1 MRILGKILLLF
12 FLFAAPSTAD
22 IRSVKIRSHNRDII
36 FFSEFEYS
44 HTGYVSVAVS
54 SVGISSIPVTSN
66 SSQPDPSR
74 IGFFLLSDELQ
85 HRYNL
90 EFDRNPDLCALDIKF
105 ITVLYTFQNLTPPP
119 QSSFNKSY
127 NVIYPGEY
135 SLYFANCNDLSL
147 VTMDVRTELYNTND
161 DGTTKDYLSAEQP
174 QPSLYFNFFYIYLCF
189 LSIWIEVYFRNKQ
202 YFQKLHLVM
211 GVLLVMT
218 ILNLF
223 CKGMDQH
230 DFKVTGTHH
239 EWHVLF
245 YVSQFMRNVLLFTVI
260 MLIGVG
266 WGIWRRVLPEWAI
279 FIWKIVILF
288 QVWAIVS
295 YTVVGQSVSYIEE
308 HALNESFGVIDG
320 FCCFVVFSHTF
331 CSGIAF
337 KEAKDTSTFMRSF
350 ISIKETSVR
359 PDVFPFVFLV
369 YIIFFRWTT
378 EEIGNLLFY
387 IVMFYLFRPFDLD
400 DEGVGILDD
409 TGDKV

>member
-1 MRILGKILLLF
+1 MRMLGKFILLF

-36 FFSEFEYS
+36 FFSEFEYP

-74 IGFFLLSDELQ
+74 IGFFLLSDELR

-105 ITVLYTFQNLTPPP
+105 ITVLYTFQNLAPPP
-119 QSSFNKSY
+119 HSSFNKSY
-127 NVIYPGEY
+127 NVIYPGKY

-189 LSIWIEVYFRNKQ
+189 LSIWIEVCFRNKQ

-218 ILNLF
+218 LLNL
-223 CKGMDQH
+223 
-230 DFKVTGTHH
+230 
-239 EWHVLF
+239 
-245 YVSQFMRNVLLFTVI
+245 SAR
-260 MLIGVG
+260 G
-266 WGIWRRVLPEWAI
+266 WINMISRL
-279 FIWKIVILF
+279 
-288 QVWAIVS
+288 QVWGSVS

-320 FCCFVVFSHTF
+320 FCCFVVFFHTF

-369 YIIFFRWTT
+369 YIIFLRWTT

-400 DEGVGILDD
+400 DEGTKGAGILND
-409 TGDKV
+409 TDNKV